1 MFWERF
7 YNLCIDNGTKPNAV
21 AKQLGLSSAVCTQW
35 KQRGTTPKVE
45 YLHKI
50 AAYFGVS
57 VDYLAGRSPLPDTS
71 NVTTPDGDT
80 VHYRPVFNSVSA
92 GFGAYADS
100 DVVGFMPLIISNP
113 YDVDNTICINVRG
126 DSMYP
131 KIEDGDTI
139 VVRKQDTLQNGEIG
153 VIRFGD
159 EFFVK
164 RVEFEKNALRL
175 ISINPEYAPRLIKGS
190 DLDQAEIVGKVVKIV
205 KDL

>member
-1 MFWERF
+1 MMNLKNLRESKGLSQSAVARELNISRQT
-7 YNLCIDNGTKPNAV
+7 YNNYELGKREADYEMLLKLAEFFDTSVEFLLTGDSTRPAEPNADMS
-21 AKQLGLSSAVCTQW
+21 GENT
-35 KQRGTTPKVE
+35 
-45 YLHKI
+45 Y
-50 AAYFGVS
+50 
-57 VDYLAGRSPLPDTS
+57 
-71 NVTTPDGDT
+71 
-80 VHYRPVFNSVSA
+80 YRPIYASVSA
-92 GFGAYADS
+92 GFGALGDNIAI
-100 DVVGFMPLIISNP
+100 GLMPLYISNP
-113 YDVDNTICINVRG
+113 ADVEDTICVKVSG

-139 VVRKQDTLQNGEIG
+139 VVRKQDTLQDGEIG

-175 ISINPEYAPRLIKGS
+175 ISINPEYAPRLIEGP

>member
-7 YNLCIDNGTKPNAV
+7 YDLCLTKEKKPAV
-21 AKQLGLSSAVCTQW
+21 VARELGFSSGLCTQW
-35 KQRGTTPKVE
+35 KQGKQNPSYDK
-45 YLHKI
+45 LSKI
-50 AAYFGVS
+50 AKYFNVPI
-57 VDYLAGRSPLPDTS
+57 DYFTNDKRPTEPNADMSGKDTY
-71 NVTTPDGDT
+71 
-80 VHYRPVFNSVSA
+80 YRPIYASVSA
-92 GFGAYADS
+92 GFGALGDNIA
-100 DVVGFMPLIISNP
+100 VGLMPLYISNP
-113 YDVDNTICINVRG
+113 ADVEDTICVKVSG

-139 VVRKQDTLQNGEIG
+139 VVRKQDTLQDGEIG

-175 ISINPEYAPRLIKGS
+175 ISINPEYAPRLIEGS

>member
-1 MFWERF
+1 MFWDNF
-7 YNLCIDNGTKPNAV
+7 YSLCKEKGTTPNAV
-21 AKQLGLSSAVCTQW
+21 AKALGYSPAICTHWKNGKKPSGQKLSELSTFF
-35 KQRGTTPKVE
+35 KVPIE
-45 YLHKI
+45 RLI
-50 AAYFGVS
+50 SDV
-57 VDYLAGRSPLPDTS
+57 PEPS
-71 NVTTPDGDT
+71 NVTTPDGGT

-100 DVVGFMPLIISNP
+100 DVVGFVPLIISNP